1 METETGDETPK
12 AEVAAEA
19 KTEAKEEKKGEAEVT
34 KRETE
39 EEKKVVMTRELQI
52 TDILDTVKK
61 LSRTV
66 KKHTVSILQGKEKVC
81 RKIEPEK
88 ILEKDEEIEAKKV
101 EYENQRKMLQAR
113 LQLAMD
119 ELGAKTTLLEAAKD
133 KLQKENIDNLVDF
146 IEGNNK
152 KEVSKK
158 KKKRKTNK
166 LGQIAA
172 QSLNIPEQLSEEKLA
187 TNCVTGNSIV
197 VDEHKLNEEE
207 ELSIDEEEN
216 IEGQAAKT
224 ILEVECKDDDLNKN
238 IECILEQLRE
248 KKRLAE
254 ELAKSKAKEM
264 TRLLCG
270 IDSAEDNK
278 SKGMKYINN
287 IDDQIRELLKKKG
300 VITKECN
307 KHEEVKIKLEIKK
320 AKLKE
325 FISTSMKNSNANI
338 VKLEKKLETFR
349 SKRSETQV
357 KPKEKQKDEN
367 KLETRQQ
374 ANQKLLAYIDQQ
386 ISSKESSLEC
396 PVCLEVASTPI
407 FMCEEQH
414 LLCGSCRPRIQACP
428 ECRLQYTRNRRHR

>member
-39 EEKKVVMTRELQI
+39 EEKKVVMTEELEI

-81 RKIEPEK
+81 RKIEPEM
-88 ILEKDEEIEAKKV
+88 ILDKDEEIEAKKV

-113 LQLAMD
+113 LKLAMD

-172 QSLNIPEQLSEEKLA
+172 QSLNIPEQL
-187 TNCVTGNSIV
+187 
-197 VDEHKLNEEE
+197 
-207 ELSIDEEEN
+207 
-216 IEGQAAKT
+216 
-224 ILEVECKDDDLNKN
+224 
-238 IECILEQLRE
+238 
-248 KKRLAE
+248 
-254 ELAKSKAKEM
+254 
-264 TRLLCG
+264 
-270 IDSAEDNK
+270 
-278 SKGMKYINN
+278 
-287 IDDQIRELLKKKG
+287 
-300 VITKECN
+300 
-307 KHEEVKIKLEIKK
+307 
-320 AKLKE
+320 
-325 FISTSMKNSNANI
+325 
-338 VKLEKKLETFR
+338 
-349 SKRSETQV
+349 
-357 KPKEKQKDEN
+357 
-367 KLETRQQ
+367 
-374 ANQKLLAYIDQQ
+374 
-386 ISSKESSLEC
+386 
-396 PVCLEVASTPI
+396 
-407 FMCEEQH
+407 
-414 LLCGSCRPRIQACP
+414 
-428 ECRLQYTRNRRHR
+428 